1 MAISYDNVSRYDDRI
16 FVLSVLKELSY
27 KLRVL
32 SCARGSWGAVKLLF
46 SRGFSRCFQQL
57 YCWCVPQTSFCINL
71 TYTLRSTMSRWFLS
85 TDFKSLRLCDQ
96 MSLLRSTWLDIV
108 CLNITYRSLP
118 YDGDIVYADD
128 FKVSE
133 EDSSLFGAT
142 LELDYVMRRLI
153 RKLSDVKLTYEEYLL
168 LKALLLFNP
177 GCSLIVW
184 NCPWKWF
191 WEPLFDRFRCQ
202 SRRCQVG
209 PAAEG

>member
-1 MAISYDNVSRYDDRI
+1 M
-16 FVLSVLKELSY
+16 
-27 KLRVL
+27 
-32 SCARGSWGAVKLLF
+32 
-46 SRGFSRCFQQL
+46 
-57 YCWCVPQTSFCINL
+57 
-71 TYTLRSTMSRWFLS
+71 S

-118 YDGDIVYADD
+118 YNGDIVYADD

-133 EDSSLFGAT
+133 EDSCLFGAT

-177 GCSLIVW
+177 GYSLVVRCRSELFSEPSLSFSDVNLDDARLVQLQRDNILEGLLEHEGFQKDSNLPHRVSDLLLVLPLIVHARYITRD
-184 NCPWKWF
+184 F
-191 WEPLFDRFRCQ
+191 WLN
-202 SRRCQVG
+202 V
-209 PAAEG
+209 AADSGIVLPKLLGEMLEYASK